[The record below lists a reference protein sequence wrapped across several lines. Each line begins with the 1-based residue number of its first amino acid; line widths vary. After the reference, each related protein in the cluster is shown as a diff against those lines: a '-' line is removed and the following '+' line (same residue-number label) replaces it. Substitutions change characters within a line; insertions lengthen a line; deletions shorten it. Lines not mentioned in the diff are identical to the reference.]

1 MWWSNFG
8 YSVPLVRKVAMRLLA
23 QQASSGAAERV
34 NSEMGWIKNK
44 KSNRF
49 GDDTFERVAWCHHN
63 LRLRRK
69 FYTDTDATEVLYVSV
84 ELYMMI

>member
-1 MWWSNFG
+1 
-8 YSVPLVRKVAMRLLA
+8 MRLLA

-44 KSNRF
+44 KSNSF

-69 FYTDTDATEVLYVSV
+69 FYTDTDASDGRYCMYQLNSTC
-84 ELYMMI
+84 